1 LGGIEDPAARTG
13 AMGNMATSEK
23 SRTELL
29 LPDDGRLIPAVS
41 ATIHHVAAH
50 TGMSAEAESALLHK
64 AEDVCAHAL
73 PLIGSESPQSSRER
87 QAKSNGHAAC
97 LRISVLEFPDRV
109 EVVLEHP
116 GKLPPSAPKRR
127 DRGLPNMA
135 MSFVPEAESATE
147 SANGVDR
154 IVRQPID
161 GRVRTT
167 LVQYSHSSRSHS

>member
-1 LGGIEDPAARTG
+1 MENRAARAG
-13 AMGNMATSEK
+13 AMGDMATSEK

-64 AEDVCAHAL
+64 AEDVCAHAI
-73 PLIGSESPQSSRER
+73 PLISSAPPQGSQLGETR
-87 QAKSNGHAAC
+87 SNGHAAC

-135 MSFVPEAESATE
+135 MGFAPESESATE

-154 IVRQPID
+154 IIHQPID
-161 GRVRTT
+161 GFVRTT